1 MKMRVDG
8 GAVPAVERH
17 PPPTTHAEKSSLSS
31 SFRIHCVSRCSYLT
45 DGRTFFF
52 IILDLPNNLVVSTNP
67 ESNLGLVVPFRLTL
81 F

>member
-1 MKMRVDG
+1 MG
-8 GAVPAVERH
+8 ER
-17 PPPTTHAEKSSLSS
+17 
-31 SFRIHCVSRCSYLT
+31 
-45 DGRTFFF
+45 FFF